1 MLDTLGRLLE
11 KGSLSPHGIC
21 LLWRP
26 ELIWTHVISDAV
38 IGLAYFSIPIA
49 LGVFVTRRRD
59 IAFGWMFWSFAVF
72 ILACGTTHFLSIWTL
87 WVPDYGA
94 EAIVKAVTAAAS
106 IGTAAVLWPLLP
118 RALALPSPAELRRA
132 NLALE
137 ARVAERDAALA
148 AMRRAVAERERAEA
162 MLRQSQ
168 KMEAI
173 GQLTGGVAHD
183 FNNLLGIVV
192 GNLERIQRGLPEHSP
207 AAKPA
212 RNAME
217 GAERAAT
224 LVQRMLAFARRQPLV
239 PVELDANRLIAG
251 LAELVRGALGGSAA
265 LATAP
270 AADLWPVRVDANQLE
285 STILNLA
292 VNARDAVAQTAGAG
306 EGTFTVSTRN
316 VPAAAARAIPGLSP
330 VDHVAIAFAD
340 TGCGMAPDVAERAV
354 EPFFTTKAV
363 GQGTGLGLSQVFGF
377 VTQSGGHVAI
387 ASVPGSGT
395 EVTLYL
401 PRAVQGQD
409 AVRETARGEPR
420 DEARTANADPGP
432 LAAPAYLG
440 ASAA

>member
-1 MLDTLGRLLE
+1 MLDSLGRLLE

-26 ELIWTHVISDAV
+26 ELIWTHVVSDAV

-59 IAFGWMFWSFAVF
+59 VAFGWMFWSFAVF

-94 EAIVKAVTAAAS
+94 EAIVKALTAVAS
-106 IGTAAVLWPLLP
+106 IGTAVVLWPLLP

-132 NLALE
+132 NEALE

-148 AMRRAVAERERAEA
+148 ALRRAVAEREQAEA

-183 FNNLLGIVV
+183 FNNLLGIVL
-192 GNLERIQRGLPEHSP
+192 GNLERIQRGLPEHS
-207 AAKPA
+207 AAEKPV
-212 RNAME
+212 RNAVE

-239 PVELDANRLIAG
+239 PVELDANRLIAD
-251 LAELVRGALGGSAA
+251 LGALVGGALAGSAT
-265 LATAP
+265 LAVAP
-270 AADLWPVRVDANQLE
+270 APDLWPVRVDANQLE
-285 STILNLA
+285 SAILNLA
-292 VNARDAVAQTAGAG
+292 VNARDALAQAGPPGA
-306 EGTFTVSTRN
+306 GTFTVSTRN
-316 VPAAAARAIPGLSP
+316 VPAGEARGIPGLSP
-330 VDHVAIAFAD
+330 GDHVAVTLAD
-340 TGCGMAPDVAERAV
+340 NGCGMPPDVAERAV

-363 GQGTGLGLSQVFGF
+363 GHGTGLGLSQVFGF

-387 ASVPGSGT
+387 ASAPGAGT
-395 EVTLYL
+395 AVTLYL
-401 PRAVQGQD
+401 PRALP
-409 AVRETARGEPR
+409 ARDEPR
-420 DEARTANADPGP
+420 AANATPAFG
-432 LAAPAYLG
+432 AAPARLG
-440 ASAA
+440 ATAA